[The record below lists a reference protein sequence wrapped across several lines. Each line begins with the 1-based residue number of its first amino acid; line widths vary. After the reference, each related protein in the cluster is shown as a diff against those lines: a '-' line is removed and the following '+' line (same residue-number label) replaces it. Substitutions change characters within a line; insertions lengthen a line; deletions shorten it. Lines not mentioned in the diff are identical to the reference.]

1 MDPGDKFAQTYIEEA
16 TELLAELET
25 AVLDLE
31 DDMENPELVNRIFRA
46 MHTIKG
52 SGAMFDFDEI
62 ADFAH
67 HVETFLDKIREG
79 ELTVNKK
86 IIDLILISRDEI
98 NRMLNALNNV
108 ETDAQDRRDEII
120 KSFAHF
126 ADGHGSGSTE
136 ESAVSATPSDSQP
149 QKSTE
154 HQKVYRIRFKAGPD
168 LFLHGINPLGLIAE
182 LSEIGE
188 LQTYFLPEYIP
199 PLSDIDPEKCY
210 LAWDMVL
217 HTDVEE
223 NAVHDI
229 FIFVL
234 DKSEVQIVD
243 ISSAAEEG
251 SGLQPKLGEILI
263 NRGDVSSN
271 QVKDALSKQ
280 SRLGELLKESG
291 AVSQEK
297 INSAL
302 SEQNAAKKYRGVSKT
317 TSIRV
322 PAEKLDFLVNIVGEL
337 VTTQAQLSQAATG
350 VMRSELLCAVEG
362 IERLSEELR
371 DCVLGIRMLPINT
384 LFSKFKRM
392 VRDLASDL
400 GKEIDF
406 VTEGDDTELDKTVIE
421 RINDP
426 LVHLIRNCIDH
437 GIETPEER
445 IRAGKPPRGTV
456 KLTAAHA
463 EGEVVIHIHDDGK
476 GLDSETI
483 AAKAFEKG
491 LIESTDNLSESN
503 LFKLIFEP
511 GFSTAKS
518 VTDVSGRGV
527 GMDVVKREIDSLRG
541 AIDITSKQGKGTEI
555 ILRLPLTL
563 AIIDGLIVSVANGQ
577 YVVPLHCVK
586 ECVELTRKDIER
598 AHGRHML
605 ALRDEIVPYIRLQEE
620 FSIESNEHDIEQVV
634 IVEAEGTRVG
644 VVIDEIVGEKQA
656 VIKSLGKV
664 FHGTEGI
671 SGATIMGDGAVALI
685 LDVAQLVRTACRHKE
700 AMYH

>member
-1 MDPGDKFAQTYIEEA
+1 MDASDKFAQTYLEEA
-16 TELLAELET
+16 GELLAELET

-31 DDMENPELVNRIFRA
+31 DDMENPELVNCIFRA

-52 SGAMFDFDEI
+52 SGAMFGFDEI

-67 HVETFLDKIREG
+67 YVETFLDKIREG
-79 ELTVNKK
+79 ELAVSKE
-86 IIDLILISRDEI
+86 IIDLILVSRDEI

-108 ETDAQDRRDEII
+108 ETDEQDRRDEII
-120 KSFAHF
+120 KSFAQF
-126 ADGHGSGSTE
+126 ADGHSSGLAE
-136 ESAVSATPSDSQP
+136 ESEEPATPSDSPP
-149 QKSTE
+149 QRSTKQ
-154 HQKVYRIRFKAGPD
+154 QKVYRIRFKAGPD

-182 LSEIGE
+182 LSELGE
-188 LQTYFLPEYIP
+188 LQAHFLPEYIP
-199 PLSDIDPEKCY
+199 HLSDIDPEKCY

-217 HTDVEE
+217 NTDVEE
-223 NAVHDI
+223 NAIQDV

-234 DKSEVQIVD
+234 DKSEVQIVN

-271 QVKDALSKQ
+271 QVKDALT
-280 SRLGELLKESG
+280 RLGELLQESG
-291 AVSQEK
+291 AVSREK

-302 SEQNAAKKYRGVSKT
+302 SEQNTAKKYRAVSKP

-350 VMRSELLCAVEG
+350 VTSAELLCAVEG

-400 GKEIDF
+400 GKEVDF
-406 VTEGDDTELDKTVIE
+406 VTEGAETELDKTVIE

-445 IRAGKPPRGTV
+445 KRMGKPPRGTV
-456 KLTAAHA
+456 TLTATHA
-463 EGEVVIHIHDDGK
+463 EGEVVIRIHDDGN
-476 GLDSETI
+476 GLDSEAI

-491 LIESTDNLSESN
+491 LIESTDNLSESY

-511 GFSTAKS
+511 GFSTANS

-541 AIDITSKQGKGTEI
+541 AIDITSEQGKGTEI

-563 AIIDGLIVSVANGQ
+563 AIIDGLIVSVAKEQ
-577 YVVPLHCVK
+577 YVMPLHCVK
-586 ECVELTRKDIER
+586 ECVELTRDDVEK
-598 AHGRHML
+598 AHGKRII
-605 ALRDEIVPYIRLQEE
+605 ALRDELVPYIRLREE
-620 FSIESNEHDIEQVV
+620 FSIKSEEHDIEQVV
-634 IVEAEGTRVG
+634 IVETEGTRVG
-644 VVIDEIVGEKQA
+644 VVIDEIIGEKQA
-656 VIKSLGKV
+656 VIKSLAKV
-664 FHGTEGI
+664 FHGVEGI

-685 LDVAQLVRTACRHKE
+685 LDVAQLVRTACRREE